1 MLVRTTCAIDEHVF
15 FITVGDSCFYL
26 VKCSTGIHLI
36 DTGSGI
42 HVPQL
47 LKRLAELEINPQAIS
62 SIYLSND
69 NPARISGLPYLLKH
83 TPHAKVF
90 CVNELAAELNE
101 QSTWERLFQADRE
114 ISALYS
120 KTRCEPI
127 GLKEY
132 LDALKPCISF
142 PDNETIIAGSGI
154 TLRIY
159 QTPGHSKFST
169 SFFLPDLQLLISDQ
183 TFGYFRGKEP
193 PAPGANFSIEAAA
206 TARSSIKDLQVESLA
221 FHMVGFISGSLAQ
234 KHLSDINQAS
244 QSLVSE
250 CKNATIA
257 GVPDSGIL
265 ESLTES
271 VYTSAFRDPI
281 IQWQMNHS
289 RDAIWAQIQAILKQ

>member
-15 FITVGDSCFYL
+15 FVTVGDSCFYL
-26 VKCSTGIHLI
+26 IKSSTGIHLI

-47 LKRLAELEINPQAIS
+47 LKRLSELEIKPQDITF
-62 SIYLSND
+62 IYLSSD

-83 TPHAKVF
+83 TPDAKVC
-90 CVNELAAELNE
+90 CVNELAAVLNDKA
-101 QSTWERLFQADRE
+101 TWERLFQTDRE

-120 KTRCEPI
+120 KTRSEPI
-127 GLKEY
+127 SLKEY
-132 LDALKPCISF
+132 LDVLRPCVNF
-142 PDNETIIAGSGI
+142 PDNETIVTDGGI

-169 SFFLPDLQLLISDQ
+169 TFFIPELQLLISDQ

-193 PAPGANFSIEAAA
+193 PAPGANFSMEAAA
-206 TARSSIKDLQVESLA
+206 TSRSNIKDLQVESLA
-221 FHMVGFISGSLAQ
+221 FHLVGFISGSLAQ
-234 KHLSDINQAS
+234 KHLTDINQAS
-244 QSLVSE
+244 DSLISE

-257 GVPDSGIL
+257 GVPNSGIL

-289 RDAIWAQIQAILKQ
+289 RDAIWAQIQTILKQ